1 MNEENVTVVFHGF
14 LNLSN
19 LEKLKLTEKINE
31 YLDATQR
38 EPLRE
43 KAEAEFR
50 KIQPGAGGRVCK
62 CCGR

>member
-1 MNEENVTVVFHGF
+1 MNDENVTVVFHGF

-31 YLDATQR
+31 YLDSMD
-38 EPLRE
+38 RE
-43 KAEAEFR
+43 KLRAAAETEFY
-50 KIQPGAGGRVCK
+50 KINFGGNGNNCK

>member
-1 MNEENVTVVFHGF
+1 MNEENVTMVFQGF
-14 LNLSN
+14 LNLTN

-31 YLDATQR
+31 FLDSMNR

-43 KAEAEFR
+43 KAEKEFH
-50 KIQPGAGGRVCK
+50 KIDLNGKQCK

>member
-1 MNEENVTVVFHGF
+1 MDENVAIVFHGF
-14 LNLSN
+14 LNLTN

-31 YLDATQR
+31 YLDSMNR

-43 KAEAEFR
+43 KAEAEFEQIGLGVNG
-50 KIQPGAGGRVCK
+50 KICK